1 MALFSEKRQKE
12 QENIIEKYNFNI
24 YLFHVIF
31 SHTWILNL
39 NEVCYN
45 EFKKGGVINEF
56 GTCSFKLWKWSRKA
70 SY

>member
-31 SHTWILNL
+31 SHT
-39 NEVCYN
+39 
-45 EFKKGGVINEF
+45 
-56 GTCSFKLWKWSRKA
+56 
-70 SY
+70 